1 VREKETRLTAK
12 KRACTRAKKK
22 KKRERENWR
31 VPELAMKLWT
41 IPKKLI
47 GDL

>member
-22 KKRERENWR
+22 KKRERERTGEYRN
-31 VPELAMKLWT
+31 
-41 IPKKLI
+41 
-47 GDL
+47 